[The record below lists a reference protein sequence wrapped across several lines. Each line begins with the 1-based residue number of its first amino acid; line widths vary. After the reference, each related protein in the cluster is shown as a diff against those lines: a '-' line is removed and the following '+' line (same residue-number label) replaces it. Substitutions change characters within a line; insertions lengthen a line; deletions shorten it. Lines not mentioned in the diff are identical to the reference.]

1 MKKILP
7 FYFIFFFLF
16 SSIFI
21 SFFHTPLFAGQKVLF
36 YRGLWLLG
44 ITTLIFICLSK
55 WIEKIG
61 KIKCETYMAALVL
74 SISLNLVF
82 FVVFPVTFDRSVTM
96 FLLNKI
102 NTSPPATVSGL
113 EESLIKEYI
122 QKDKAVQRRMDEQSQ
137 IGFVS
142 SQNGQVTLLPKAKQ
156 FLQLSLI
163 IKNLYGIK

>member
-1 MKKILP
+1 MKKILL
-7 FYFIFFFLF
+7 FYLFFFLLF
-16 SSIFI
+16 SFLFL

-61 KIKCETYMAALVL
+61 KIKCETYTAALIL

-82 FVVFPVTFDRSVTM
+82 FVVFPVTFDRSVSM

-102 NTSPPATVSGL
+102 DSRSPATVLSL
-113 EESLIKEYI
+113 EDSLIKEYI
-122 QKDKAVQRRMDEQSQ
+122 QKNKAVQRRMDEQSQ

-142 SQNGQVTLLPKAKQ
+142 QANGQVVLSPKASR
-156 FLQLSLI
+156 FLQLTSF
-163 IKNLYGIK
+163 IKNLYGVK